1 MAIYAQ
7 LGGDLRTDIVTPRA
21 PVGAKKKTFQHIR
34 EQYILFCYQESMS
47 EKLQF
52 INYWTEMR
60 SQGHELNNWIQSCNA
75 NSPVRG

>member
-1 MAIYAQ
+1 MNNS
-7 LGGDLRTDIVTPRA
+7 LWHGNSNSKLLE
-21 PVGAKKKTFQHIR
+21 KKKTFQHIR